1 MNVVLGILNRI
12 YRIYKNYYRKIAI
25 QRLMRRGLVV
35 GKNFRMGDG
44 AIIDPSHC
52 WHISIGDDVRLA
64 RRAIIFAHDGSTSKF
79 VNHMRIGK
87 VTIGNRVF
95 IGACS
100 IILPGV
106 SIGSNVIIGVGS
118 VVTHDIPDG
127 VVAAGNPAEVI
138 GSIEDFVLRQKRGME
153 IYPLF
158 GEEYRLENN
167 VSMDMKTE
175 MNNKMKDRYGYI
187 ILRFR

>member
-1 MNVVLGILNRI
+1 M
-12 YRIYKNYYRKIAI
+12 
-25 QRLMRRGLVV
+25 VV
-35 GKNFRMGDG
+35 GKNFLIGDE

-52 WHISIGDDVRLA
+52 WLISIGDDVRLA
-64 RRAIIFAHDGSTSKF
+64 GTAIIFAHDGSTSKF

-106 SIGSNVIIGVGS
+106 SIGSNVIIGTGS
-118 VVTHDIPDG
+118 VVSHDIPDG
-127 VVAAGNPAEVI
+127 VIAAGNPAEVI
-138 GSIEDFVLRQKRGME
+138 GSIEDFVLRKKREMG

-158 GEEYRLENN
+158 GEKYTLRNN
-167 VSMDMKTE
+167 VSIDMKTE

-187 ILRFR
+187 IGSSANKVQVRDEK